1 MNLVDK
7 LLKGGL
13 IAAHRGHRAV
23 FPENTMAAFEDCP
36 GRCDFIELD
45 VRFSSDGVPL
55 VFHDHTL
62 ERTTNIHKAG
72 LFPGREDHR
81 IETFTFQELQKLD
94 LGSWFYDADPYG
106 QIAKGHVRIPD
117 SLHRRQTIPDLDTVL
132 AFIRAKGLAVNV
144 EIKCLHKNTL
154 ASSTRIIQ
162 SIHDNHLLDD
172 CVVSAFDHSILKL
185 LKRQDSDIVTAAL
198 VDAKHPDDLYRYLEE
213 IGVSG
218 YHISDDLGKPELFS
232 RMSDSGIFVCVYTVN
247 CPERKKELIA
257 MGASAVITDFLD

>member
-13 IAAHRGHRAV
+13 IGAHRGHRAN
-23 FPENTMAAFEDCP
+23 FPENTMAAFQDCP

-62 ERTTNIHKAG
+62 ERTTNIHRCG

-81 IETFTFQELQKLD
+81 IETFSYAELQHLD

-106 QIAKGHVRIPD
+106 QIAAGQALVPAID
-117 SLHRRQTIPDLDTVL
+117 ERRQTIPDLDSVL
-132 AFIRAKGLAVNV
+132 TFIRDNNLGVNV
-144 EIKCLHKNTL
+144 EIKSLHKNTL
-154 ASSTRIIQ
+154 ASALKIIQ
-162 SIHDNHLLDD
+162 SIREHRLLDQ
-172 CVVSAFDHSILKL
+172 CVISAFDHSILKL
-185 LKRQDSDIVTAAL
+185 LKRQDSDITTAAL
-198 VDAKHPDDLYRYLEE
+198 VEGYHPDQLEHYLGD

-218 YHISDDLGKPELFS
+218 YHISDDLAKPELFE
-232 RMSDSGIFVCVYTVN
+232 RLQKSGFFVSVYTVN
-247 CPERKKELIA
+247 CPERKQALID
-257 MGASAVITDFLD
+257 MGAGAVITDFLD